1 MAFKAK
7 SIVIERSGLR
17 TIINDNGA
25 YIEVILDGEGIAARA
40 DYVERTLTIFF
51 IKDGGMTP
59 AITIPITDEEVE
71 ALRTALSSSDMDMD
85 AASALD
91 FITTLARLALVKLKS
106 NTPGI
111 TLDEKSLGKALDFIN
126 RATFFYGS

>member
-1 MAFKAK
+1 
-7 SIVIERSGLR
+7 
-17 TIINDNGA
+17 
-25 YIEVILDGEGIAARA
+25 
-40 DYVERTLTIFF
+40 
-51 IKDGGMTP
+51 MTP

-71 ALRTALSSSDMDMD
+71 ALKTALSSSDMDMD